1 MESRYTFRKFMS
13 SVMLDWENSPLSW
26 EGTKTSWWDE
36 LSVLWEDVSP
46 RNIPQF
52 MLTFIEYI
60 LPLSLVPWLLC
71 FHLMKGSLGMVTFIF
86 WHKMTYEKNTP
97 IVHRALGKVVLGVE
111 TVLFNLEFF
120 QVGGEEVKEVWG
132 RGRGKREGRK
142 GGWKRSVPCGCLS
155 PAVHEEM
162 SNMLLGSFVSC
173 SNREQTWPLK
183 AIFHC
188 QEDPSGDLV
197 SM

>member
-1 MESRYTFRKFMS
+1 MESRCTFRKFMS

-26 EGTKTSWWDE
+26 EGTKTSWWDG
-36 LSVLWEDVSP
+36 LCVLWEDVFP
-46 RNIPQF
+46 RNIPQL

-60 LPLSLVPWLLC
+60 LPQSLVPWLLC

-97 IVHRALGKVVLGVE
+97 IVHRALRKVVLGVE

-120 QVGGEEVKEVWG
+120 QAGGDEGKEVWG
-132 RGRGKREGRK
+132 RAGGKREGRK

-155 PAVHEEM
+155 PAGRAWED
-162 SNMLLGSFVSC
+162 
-173 SNREQTWPLK
+173 EQYAARVVCKLQPQGTNVALENHIPLPRRPLWWP
-183 AIFHC
+183 C
-188 QEDPSGDLV
+188 
-197 SM
+197 